1 MIVNKLVK
9 KNRFAVC
16 QKSRAHGKVVISGK
30 EEFQFRLIKCLPC
43 VLCVAHS
50 EHISSPC
57 AEIQNTRQ
65 RISPC
70 VVLLCRVSWI

>member
-9 KNRFAVC
+9 KNRFAMC
-16 QKSRAHGKVVISGK
+16 QKSRAQGKVVISGK

-43 VLCVAHS
+43 VLCVAHG

-65 RISPC
+65 R
-70 VVLLCRVSWI
+70 LVSE

>member
-9 KNRFAVC
+9 KRFAVC
-16 QKSRAHGKVVISGK
+16 QKSRAHDKVVISGK
-30 EEFQFRLIKCLPC
+30 EEFQFRLIKCLLC
-43 VLCVAHS
+43 VLCVVHA
-50 EHISSPC
+50 EHISLPC

-70 VVLLCRVSWI
+70 VVLFCRVAWI

>member
-16 QKSRAHGKVVISGK
+16 QKSRAHDKVVISRK

-43 VLCVAHS
+43 VICVAHG
-50 EHISSPC
+50 EHISSPF

-70 VVLLCRVSWI
+70 VVLFCRVS